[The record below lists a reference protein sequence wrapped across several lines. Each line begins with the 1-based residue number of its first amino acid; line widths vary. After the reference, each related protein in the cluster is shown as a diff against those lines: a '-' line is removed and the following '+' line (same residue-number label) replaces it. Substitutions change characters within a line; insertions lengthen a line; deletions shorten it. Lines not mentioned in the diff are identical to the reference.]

1 LRKRGGWS
9 VRCRRW
15 WISAFAGCLGVL
27 VRTFWRVVMGV
38 RSELEVMCFWSLM
51 LTIHT
56 LLELQAAMGRG
67 QDAAK
72 SFVTCAPL
80 K

>member
-1 LRKRGGWS
+1 
-9 VRCRRW
+9 
-15 WISAFAGCLGVL
+15 
-27 VRTFWRVVMGV
+27 MGV
-38 RSELEVMCFWSLM
+38 RNELEVMCFWSLM

-56 LLELQAAMGRG
+56 LQAAMGRG